1 MHLSAHTW
9 MRPEPLR
16 RTLERISEL
25 GYTSIELAGE
35 PSLYPIEETRQL
47 LREFNI
53 ECWGTVTLQ
62 HGTRDLTAADPAH
75 RRDTIQYM
83 KDVVSMAADLGGKII
98 TIVPARV
105 GKLVPS
111 STPEN
116 EWKWAI
122 EGLREVAELAKEK
135 GIRVGIE
142 PLNRFETYFLNR
154 VDQALALA
162 DAVGYD
168 CGIAF
173 DPFHLALE
181 ETDLYGA
188 LQKAKHRIVD
198 FHVADHNR
206 LAAGDGHF
214 NWERIMTELRQADYH
229 GALAVECMPPIDRTP
244 IGKFG
249 ATQLETGEI
258 EVPKGQLQFI
268 LDHASGVLSDAYY
281 TGLMR
286 RSAETLRPF
295 LD

>member
-1 MHLSAHTW
+1 

-35 PSLYPIEETRQL
+35 PSLYPIDETRQL
-47 LREFNI
+47 LREYNI
-53 ECWGTVTLQ
+53 KCWGTVTLQ
-62 HGTRDLTAADPAH
+62 HGNRDLTAADPAQ
-75 RRDTIQYM
+75 RRETVQYM
-83 KDVVSMAADLGGKII
+83 KEVVSMAADLGGSIV

-116 EWKWAI
+116 EWEWAV

-154 VDQALALA
+154 VDQALAFA
-162 DAVGYD
+162 DAVGFD
-168 CGIAF
+168 CGITF

-181 ETDLYGA
+181 EKDLYEA
-188 LQKAKHRIVD
+188 LQKASHRIVD

-206 LAAGDGHF
+206 LAAGDGNF
-214 NWERIMTELRQADYH
+214 DWQRIMAELRRTYN

-244 IGKFG
+244 VGKFG

-258 EVPKGQLQFI
+258 EVSKGQLQFI
-268 LDHASGVLSDAYY
+268 IDHGSGVLSDVYY

>member
-35 PSLYPIEETRQL
+35 PSLYPIDETRQI
-47 LREFNI
+47 LREYNI
-53 ECWGTVTLQ
+53 KCWGTVTLQ
-62 HGTRDLTAADPAH
+62 HGSRDLTAADPAH
-75 RRDTIQYM
+75 RRATIQYM
-83 KDVVSMAADLGGKII
+83 KDVVSMAADLGGKIV
-98 TIVPARV
+98 TVVPARV
-105 GKLVPS
+105 GKLSPS

-116 EWKWAI
+116 EWRWAV
-122 EGLREVAELAKEK
+122 EGLREVAALAKQK
-135 GIRVGIE
+135 NIRVGIE

-162 DAVGYD
+162 DAVGHD
-168 CGIAF
+168 CGITF

-181 ETDLYGA
+181 EKDLYEA

-206 LAAGDGHF
+206 LAAGDGYF
-214 NWERIMTELRQADYH
+214 NWQRIITELREAGYD

-244 IGKFG
+244 IGNFG

-258 EVPKGQLQFI
+258 EVPEGQLQFI
-268 LDHASGVLSDAYY
+268 IDHGSGVLSDAYY